1 MLMAV
6 HETKDG
12 RRIIRVVVGEDSPL
26 MQALIVR
33 ALQSEPTI
41 RVVATCAD
49 GREVLRK
56 TSELRP
62 DCITLDLEMPNMDG
76 LETLRYLMSEW
87 PTPVVVVSAHTE
99 AGAKLTFTCLEYGA
113 VDFVSKGKAGGR
125 FPTSELIAKVKA
137 ASAIDVRRV
146 KFEPAEVEMVSKP
159 REPVPASLRG
169 AVVIGASTGG
179 PQALMEIVPR
189 LPRDLQ
195 AGIVIVQHMP
205 PNFTR
210 YLAERLD
217 ARSKIEV
224 VEAEEGDLLLPGRAI
239 VAPGGMHLL
248 LEERG
253 ERPAVMLLAKNALQR
268 TACPSVDFALCSF
281 APIFK
286 ERLVAVI
293 LTGMGRDGAAGCAS
307 VRQHG
312 GRVICQDR
320 ESSLIFG
327 MPGAVVGEGLA
338 DAECPVGE
346 IADCIA
352 NEARRLGARELAHE
366 RQ

>member
-1 MLMAV
+1 MGDREHM
-6 HETKDG
+6 DG

-26 MQALIVR
+26 MQAMIVR
-33 ALQSEPTI
+33 ALESEPTI
-41 RVVATCAD
+41 KVVAVCAD
-49 GREVLRK
+49 GREVLKK

-99 AGAKLTFTCLEYGA
+99 AGARLTFTCLEYGA

-125 FPTSELIAKVKA
+125 FPAQELIAKVKA
-137 ASAIDVRRV
+137 ASAIDVGRV
-146 KFEPAEVEMVSKP
+146 KFSASEVDLVSKP
-159 REPVPASLRG
+159 RGAVPASLRA

-179 PQALMEIVPR
+179 PQALMEIIPR
-189 LPRDLQ
+189 LPRDLE
-195 AGIVIVQHMP
+195 AGIIVVQHMP

-217 ARSKIEV
+217 GRSKIEV
-224 VEAEEGDLLLPGRAI
+224 VEAEEGDLVLPGRAI
-239 VAPGGMHLL
+239 VAPGGMHLF

-253 ERPAVMLLAKNALQR
+253 EHPAVMLLEKNALHR

-286 ERLVAVI
+286 ERLVAVV

-312 GRVICQDR
+312 GKVICQDR
-320 ESSLIFG
+320 ETSLIFG
-327 MPGAVVGEGLA
+327 MPGAVIGEGLA
-338 DAECPVGE
+338 DEERPVTE

-352 NEARRLGARELAHE
+352 KQVRQAGSRELAHE
-366 RQ
+366 RE

>member
-1 MLMAV
+1 MAGR
-6 HETKDG
+6 ETKDG
-12 RRIIRVVVGEDSPL
+12 RRVIRVVVGEDSPL
-26 MQALIVR
+26 MQTLIVR
-33 ALQSEPTI
+33 ALEGEPTI
-41 RVVATCAD
+41 KVVAACAD
-49 GREVLRK
+49 GREVLKK
-56 TSELRP
+56 TAELRP

-76 LETLRYLMSEW
+76 LETLRYIMSEW

-99 AGAKLTFTCLEYGA
+99 EGAKLTFTCLEYGA
-113 VDFVSKGKAGGR
+113 VDFVSKGKDGGR

-146 KFEPAEVEMVSKP
+146 TFAPAEVDLVAKP
-159 REPVPASLRG
+159 REAAPSSLRG
-169 AVVIGASTGG
+169 VVVIGASTGG

-189 LPRDLQ
+189 LPRDIQ
-195 AGIVIVQHMP
+195 AGIIVIQHMP

-217 ARSKIEV
+217 GRSKVEV
-224 VEAEEGDLLLPGRAI
+224 VEAEEGDLVLPGRVI

-253 ERPAVMLLAKNALQR
+253 GRPAVMLLAKNALHR
-268 TACPSVDFALCSF
+268 TVCPSVDFALCSF
-281 APIFK
+281 APVFK
-286 ERLVAVI
+286 EQLVAVI

-312 GRVICQDR
+312 GRIICQDR

-327 MPGAVVGEGLA
+327 MPGAVIGEGLA
-338 DAECPVGE
+338 DAECPVGG
-346 IADCIA
+346 IADRIA
-352 NEARRLGARELAHE
+352 GEIRRIAARELVHE